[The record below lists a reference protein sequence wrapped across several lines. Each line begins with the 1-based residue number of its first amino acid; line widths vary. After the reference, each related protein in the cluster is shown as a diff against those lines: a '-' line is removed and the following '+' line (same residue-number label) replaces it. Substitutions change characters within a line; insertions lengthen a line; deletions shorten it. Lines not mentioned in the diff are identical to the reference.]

1 MTIYTYHFS
10 RSLAESLGISFT
22 ETPELS
28 DQMIDIHQP
37 DDRFANYATRG
48 GGAAGSK
55 NGHYGCKHSEETK
68 QILREKRLGKE
79 PSNKGV
85 PNPEQSE
92 RWKKNN
98 PMKNPEIAAKVASKL
113 KGRPSPFRGIKYKP
127 SKPVRFGKDGRK
139 KTIWFFPD
147 GRSILVEDTRKMCDQ
162 LGLSYSAV
170 RHKIGKGPYEQG
182 KHKGLRIDRYISQDP
197 ETQASS

>member
-1 MTIYTYHFS
+1 MTIYTFQFS
-10 RSLAESLGISFT
+10 KSLAESLGISFT

-28 DQMIDIHQP
+28 DQMLAGGELFD
-37 DDRFANYATRG
+37 NYVPYGG
-48 GGAAGSK
+48 GGAGAK

-68 QILREKRLGKE
+68 QILREKRLGKS

-85 PNPEQSE
+85 SDPACSE
-92 RWKKNN
+92 RMKKNN

-113 KGRPSPFRGIKYKP
+113 RGRPSPFRGIKYKP
-127 SKPVRFGKDGRK
+127 SKPVRYGKDGRK
-139 KTIWFFPD
+139 KTIWNFPD